1 MVKKLNRIQVQEKL
15 KNSGLGVFTP
25 REFCD
30 IFDIAPKT
38 GSVFISRNLKSGLF
52 LKLRNNYYMLKDS
65 NPPLYSIANKLYQPS
80 YISLESALSHY
91 GIIPEVVYTV
101 TSVTTKPTREF
112 KTSKS
117 VFSYQRI
124 KKGVFAGYS
133 PVIIEGRVVLL
144 AQPEKAL
151 ADYLYFVD
159 LKRTSLND
167 RLNLRGIH
175 KGKLSNFLRI
185 FKRKSLLKRMTEI
198 YAQQRK
204 PGKIY

>member
-1 MVKKLNRIQVQEKL
+1 MNRIQVERKL
-15 KNSGLGVFTP
+15 KEMGLLVFSP

-30 IFDIAPKT
+30 VLGIPLKT

-52 LKLRNNYYMLKDS
+52 LKMRNNYYTLKDS
-65 NPPLYSIANKLYQPS
+65 HPSLYSIANKLYQPS

-112 KTSKS
+112 TTPKS

-124 KKGVFAGYS
+124 KKSVFGGYS
-133 PVIIEGRVVLL
+133 PISIEGKVVLL
-144 AQPEKAL
+144 AEPEKAL

-159 LKRTSLND
+159 LGKASLND
-167 RLNLRGIH
+167 RLNFRGVR
-175 KGKLSNFLRI
+175 KGKLL
-185 FKRKSLLKRMTEI
+185 
-198 YAQQRK
+198 
-204 PGKIY
+204 